1 LVKTADR
8 CHICGGEIDGAWNA
22 DHVLAYSGGGA
33 DTVENYLA
41 AHGSCNNYRWDYSP
55 EEFQMI
61 LKVGVWARTQVEAKT
76 RIGRSLGERFL
87 ANERVRLRRR
97 KPSV

>member
-1 LVKTADR
+1 L
-8 CHICGGEIDGAWNA
+8 
-22 DHVLAYSGGGA
+22 
-33 DTVENYLA
+33 
-41 AHGSCNNYRWDYSP
+41 CNNYRWDYSP

-87 ANERVRLRRR
+87 AHERARLR
-97 KPSV
+97 